1 MEAEQVVGKILSEA
15 RAEAEKII
23 SEAKSRAAAEQ
34 AKLESELAKYN
45 KETEVLAAEAAEDKK
60 ERMLAM
66 ARMDVRKE
74 LGSAKVAL
82 VDEVFARA
90 KERIQNLG
98 DDEYRKLISDLILKA
113 VETGDEE
120 VIIGKDEKRID
131 DKFIKQINRQ
141 LGSGFRGNLRLS
153 GEKADISGGFILRRN
168 NIQTNVS
175 IEVMVDS
182 MREELESEVVKD
194 LFSE

>member
-74 LGSAKVAL
+74 LGAAKVAL
-82 VDEVFARA
+82 VDEVFEKARE
-90 KERIQNLG
+90 KIRNLS
-98 DDEYRKLISDLILKA
+98 DDEYRKLISELMIKA

-120 VIIGKDEKRID
+120 VIVGKDEKRID

>member
-74 LGSAKVAL
+74 LGAAKVAL
-82 VDEVFARA
+82 VDEVFEKARE
-90 KERIQNLG
+90 KIRNLS
-98 DDEYRKLISDLILKA
+98 DDEYRKLISELMIKA

-120 VIIGKDEKRID
+120 VIVGKDEKRID

-175 IEVMVDS
+175 IEVMVNS

>member
-23 SEAKSRAAAEQ
+23 SGAKSKAAAEQ
-34 AKLESELAKYN
+34 EKLESELAKYN
-45 KETEVLAAEAAEDKK
+45 KETETLAAEAAEDKRG
-60 ERMLAM
+60 RMLAM

-74 LGSAKVAL
+74 MGAAKVAL

-90 KERIQNLG
+90 HERIRNLG
-98 DDEYRKLISDLILKA
+98 DDEHRKLISELIVKA

-120 VIIGKDEKRID
+120 VIVGRDEKRID
-131 DKFIKQINRQ
+131 DKLIKQVNRQ
-141 LGSGFRGNLRLS
+141 LGSGFMGNLRLS
-153 GEKADISGGFILRRN
+153 RERADISGGFILRRN
-168 NIQTNVS
+168 NIQVNVS
-175 IEVMVDS
+175 IEVLVNS

>member
-15 RAEAEKII
+15 RAEGEKII
-23 SEAKSRAAAEQ
+23 SGAKTKAAAEQ
-34 AKLESELAKYN
+34 SKLESELAKYN
-45 KETEVLAAEAAEDKK
+45 KETETLAADAAEDKK
-60 ERMLAM
+60 ARMLAM

-74 LGSAKVAL
+74 LGAAKVAL

-90 KERIQNLG
+90 RERIRNLG
-98 DDEYRKLISDLILKA
+98 DEEYRKLISELMIKA
-113 VETGDEE
+113 IETGDEE
-120 VIIGKDEKRID
+120 VIVGRDEKRID
-131 DKFIKQINRQ
+131 DKFIKQVNRQ

-153 GEKADISGGFILRRN
+153 GERADILGGFILRRN

-182 MREELESEVVKD
+182 MREEIESEVVKD